1 MADPQAKP
9 SESLAPSNP
18 EMADSLPSNQG
29 SHDQTHRAPNHPRD
43 LTSIDLNGLTT
54 ADVAQRVKQGDTNV
68 VVLRSSRTYA
78 DIFKENVFTL
88 FNITFAVILG
98 LMVLLGQITDAIFS
112 GFSVFS
118 NIIVGVVQ
126 EIQAKHTL
134 DGLALLSVQQVTVRR
149 NGQSLMIPVHEVV
162 RDDLIEIKPGDR
174 APVDGP
180 VVSSQ
185 NVEMDE
191 SLLTGESDPVAKQ
204 IGDVVLSGSFCL
216 AGSCVYIAEKIGNES
231 YAVQLSQSSRVY
243 KRIFTP
249 LQKKIDTLVEIF
261 LLGLI
266 VAIFLH
272 GSSSVN
278 IGRSMVDT
286 IRYASVIVNSFVPAG
301 LVLSISVAF
310 ALGAVAISKRRTLI
324 QKINAVDSM
333 NSVRVLCTDK
343 TGTLT
348 QNKLLVRNLEPLA
361 DTTAAQLQ
369 QLVALY
375 ANLLATPNSSAKA
388 MAEFTHRPD
397 ADAATNIELAAHP
410 KAIEIPFS
418 SARKWGAVSLAS
430 PLPDG
435 TQTIVVGAPEIL
447 FQDETSREIGKQFGR
462 QGLRAIAVVTSA
474 HCYPVD
480 LPKSPD
486 LPPDCQDRGL
496 VLLEDG
502 LRPDVIDTLA
512 ALQEQNIRVKVIS
525 GDSVETVASIA
536 RQAGIAVPDDAIYT
550 QKALEQMG
558 WYEFSHAAVTGT
570 VFGRIVPEMKRKLVS
585 AMVKRGSYVAM
596 VGDGVNDVPAFKEA
610 QLAIAMNDG
619 AQISKDIADMVLL
632 DNNLAALPQAFRE
645 GDLIKQKIL
654 NAALLYLSKNCM
666 VILCITFTGFV
677 QLPFPVEPRQMTLLT
692 LSTVGIPTIWI
703 ALGWLKPKR
712 IKNFLQDVL
721 GYSLV
726 AGTLGAVAM
735 TLGYVLT
742 FYLAGIDLLRDL
754 ETTVLASSDL
764 HQAVRE
770 QAQAVSTSVGMIF
783 GLFVFWDSTNV
794 SVWQWGTLMRNR
806 NATAVGLVS
815 LIISMISM
823 LAMPRLFQIDLPNQL
838 CWTLI
843 LFLPFAAHYT
853 LRMLNASPLLRRLIY
868 NLTQN

>member
-1 MADPQAKP
+1 MADPQAKSP
-9 SESLAPSNP
+9 ESLAVNSA
-18 EMADSLPSNQG
+18 EMASSDRGNQG
-29 SHDQTHRAPNHPRD
+29 HNLD
-43 LTSIDLNGLTT
+43 LSGVDLHGLTAHT
-54 ADVAQRVKQGDTNV
+54 VAQMVQQGDTNV

-88 FNITFAVILG
+88 FNITFAIILG
-98 LMVLLGQITDAIFS
+98 LMVALGQVTDAIFS

-118 NIIVGVVQ
+118 NIIVGVIQ
-126 EIQAKHTL
+126 EIQAKLTL
-134 DGLALLSVQQVTVRR
+134 DQLALLSVQQVTVRR
-149 NGQSLMIPVHEVV
+149 DGKSVQIPVHEVV
-162 RDDLIEIKPGDR
+162 RHDLIEISPGDR

-204 IGDVVLSGSFCL
+204 MGDVVLSGSFCL
-216 AGSCVYIAEKIGNES
+216 AGSCVYVAEKIANES
-231 YAVQLSQSSRVY
+231 YAVKLSQSSRVY
-243 KRIFTP
+243 KRVFTP

-261 LLGLI
+261 LLGLM

-272 GSSSVN
+272 GSSSIN

-301 LVLSISVAF
+301 LILSISVAF

-348 QNKLLVRNLEPLA
+348 QNKLLVRNLHPLA
-361 DTTAAQLQ
+361 QTSPDELR

-375 ANLLATPNSSAKA
+375 ANLIATPNSSAKA
-388 MAEFTHRPD
+388 MAEFTHRPID
-397 ADAATNIELAAHP
+397 DDPTAISAINAAIDSELVAHP
-410 KAIEIPFS
+410 KASEIPFS
-418 SARKWGAVSLAS
+418 SARKWGAISLAS

-435 TQTIVVGAPEIL
+435 SQTIVVGAPEML
-447 FQDETSREIGKQFGR
+447 FNDAASREIGKEFGR
-462 QGLRAIAVVTSA
+462 QGLRAIAVVTSPEVYA
-474 HCYPVD
+474 GD
-480 LPKSPD
+480 LPKSPA
-486 LPPDCQDRGL
+486 LPQNCRDRGL

-512 ALQEQNIRVKVIS
+512 DLQEQNIRIKVIS
-525 GDSVETVASIA
+525 GDSVETVAAIA
-536 RQAGIAVPDDAIYT
+536 RQAGIAVPEDGIYT
-550 QKALEQMG
+550 QKTLEQME
-558 WYEFSHAAVTGT
+558 WPEFSHAATTGT
-570 VFGRIVPEMKRKLVS
+570 VFGRIVPDMKRQLVS

-619 AQISKDIADMVLL
+619 AQISKDIADIVLL

-654 NAALLYLSKNCM
+654 VAALLYLSKNWM

-677 QLPFPVEPRQMTLLT
+677 QLPFPIEPRQMTLLT
-692 LSTVGIPTIWI
+692 LSTVAVPTIWI
-703 ALGWLKPKR
+703 ALGWLRPKR

-721 GYSLV
+721 GYSFV
-726 AGTLGAVAM
+726 AGTIGAVAM
-735 TLGYVLT
+735 TLGYVMT
-742 FYLAGIDLLRDL
+742 FYLGGIDLERDL
-754 ETTVLASSDL
+754 ETTVLASVDL
-764 HQAVRE
+764 HQAVRQ
-770 QAQAVSTSVGMIF
+770 QAQAVSISVGMIF

-794 SVWQWGTLMRNR
+794 SVWHWESLWRNR
-806 NATAVGLVS
+806 QAGAVGLIS
-815 LIISMISM
+815 LLVSMILM
-823 LAMPRLFQIDLPNQL
+823 FTMPNIFQIDLPDQL

-853 LRMLNASPLLRRLIY
+853 LRMLNASPLLRRLIHH
-868 NLTQN
+868 LTQP